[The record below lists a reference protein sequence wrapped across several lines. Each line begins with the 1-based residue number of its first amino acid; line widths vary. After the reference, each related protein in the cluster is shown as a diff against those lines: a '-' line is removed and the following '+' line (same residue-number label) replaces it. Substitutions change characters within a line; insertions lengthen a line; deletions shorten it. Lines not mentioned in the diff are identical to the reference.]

1 MKFLDKKLRDMN
13 PQERALLR
21 AYGIMYELANYAR
34 LGGETTVAD
43 AYEKSAELLAYG
55 VDCDWEKL
63 NNV

>member
-1 MKFLDKKLRDMN
+1 MKFLDKRLQDMN

-21 AYGIMYELANYAR
+21 AYGIMHELANYAK

-43 AYEKSAELLAYG
+43 AYEESAELLTYG